1 MVEMGSFTDSGED
14 FRSIIKALKSEIMDL
29 QNQINKKD
37 DAIKELKDRINL
49 LNGMYNQ
56 PDELIIVS
64 RKE

>member
-49 LNGMYNQ
+49 LNSTDFQDFNILTINKK
-56 PDELIIVS
+56 D
-64 RKE
+64 